1 VDLVRPPDGADV
13 LDVPLWLWIATVV
26 AFIGILAID
35 LVAGHR
41 NPAAVTTRAAAT
53 GVAVYVGLAV
63 LFAVGLLLVAGS
75 EPATQFTTGYILEY
89 SLSVDNLF
97 VYLLLMAS
105 FAVPEAQRKDVLL
118 VGILGT
124 LVLRAP
130 FIIGGSAA
138 AQRFS
143 VTFFVFGALLLYT
156 AVGLLRAQGTE
167 EHRDPG
173 DTVVVRL
180 VRRVFPV
187 SDEYDGNRLT
197 VRQDGRR
204 AVTPL
209 LLAMVA
215 VSVVGLV
222 FALDSIPAI
231 FGVTKDPYLIV
242 AANAFA
248 LMGLRQ
254 LFFLVGGLLE
264 KLVYLSVG
272 LAVILGF
279 IGVKL
284 VMEALH
290 LNGVESVPE
299 LSIPVSLGF
308 IVVVLLVTTV
318 ASLRKVKQDARR

>member
-1 VDLVRPPDGADV
+1 M
-13 LDVPLWLWIATVV
+13 LDVPLWLWVV
-26 AFIGILAID
+26 TLVALLGVLAVD

-41 NPAAVTTRAAAT
+41 NPREVTTRAAAT
-53 GVAVYVGLAV
+53 GVAVYVGLAAV
-63 LFAVGLLLVAGS
+63 FAVGLLVLAGPS
-75 EPATQFTTGYILEY
+75 TATQFTTGYILEY

-97 VYLLLMAS
+97 VYLLLMSS
-105 FAVPEAQRKDVLL
+105 FAVPEKQRRDVLL
-118 VGILGT
+118 VGIVGT

-130 FIIGGSAA
+130 FIVGGAA
-138 AQRFS
+138 AAERFS
-143 VTFFVFGALLLYT
+143 FTFFVFGGLLLYT
-156 AVGLLRAQGTE
+156 AVSLLRAE
-167 EHRDPG
+167 EDEHPDPG
-173 DTVVVRL
+173 DTLVVRL

-187 SDEYDGNRLT
+187 SDEYDGSRLT
-197 VRQDGRR
+197 VQQDGRR
-204 AVTPL
+204 ALTPL

-242 AANAFA
+242 TANAFA

-284 VMEALH
+284 VLEALH
-290 LNGVESVPE
+290 LTFWHAAPQP
-299 LSIPVSLGF
+299 SIAVSLGF
-308 IVVVLLVTTV
+308 IVVVLAVTTV
-318 ASLRKVKQDARR
+318 ASLRKVKRDPAAAKSVPAAR

>member
-1 VDLVRPPDGADV
+1 VDLS
-13 LDVPLWLWIATVV
+13 
-26 AFIGILAID
+26 
-35 LVAGHR
+35 AGHR
-41 NPAAVTTRAAAT
+41 RTGVVTTRAAAT
-53 GVAVYVGLAV
+53 GVGIYVGLAV
-63 LFAVGLLLVAGS
+63 LCAVGLLRGAGH
-75 EPATQFTTGYILEY
+75 EAATQFTTGYILEY

-97 VYLLLMAS
+97 VYLLLMGS
-105 FAVPEAQRKDVLL
+105 FCVPEEQRKDVLL
-118 VGILGT
+118 VGIVGT

-130 FIIGGSAA
+130 FIVGGAAA

-143 VTFFVFGALLLYT
+143 ATFFVFGGLLLYT
-156 AVGLLRAQGTE
+156 AVGLLRSQDA
-167 EHRDPG
+167 EHDDPG
-173 DTVVVRL
+173 DSAVVRL
-180 VRRVFPV
+180 VQRVFPV
-187 SDEYDGNRLT
+187 SEEYDGSRLT

-204 AVTPL
+204 VLTPL
-209 LLAMVA
+209 FVAMVA

-231 FGVTKDPYLIV
+231 FGVTKDPYIIV

-264 KLVYLSVG
+264 KLVYLSIG

-284 VMEALH
+284 IMEALH
-290 LNGVESVPE
+290 LNGFESVPE

-308 IVVVLLVTTV
+308 IVVVLLITTV
-318 ASLRKVKQDARR
+318 ASLNKAKRGV

>member
-1 VDLVRPPDGADV
+1 M
-13 LDVPLWLWIATVV
+13 LDVPLWLWIVTLVTLV
-26 AFIGILAID
+26 GILAVD
-35 LVAGHR
+35 LIVGHR
-41 NPAAVTTRAAAT
+41 NSREVTTRAAAA
-53 GVAVYVGLAV
+53 GVGFYVALAV
-63 LFAVGLLLVAGS
+63 LFAVGLLIFADG
-75 EPATQFTTGYILEY
+75 EAATQFTTGYILEY

-97 VYLLLMAS
+97 VYLLLMGS

-118 VGILGT
+118 VGIVGT

-130 FIIGGSAA
+130 FIVGGAAA

-143 VTFFVFGALLLYT
+143 ATFYVFGAVLIYT
-156 AVGLLRAQGTE
+156 AVGLIRAKE
-167 EHRDPG
+167 EHEAEV
-173 DTVVVRL
+173 TESVVVRL
-180 VRRVFPV
+180 ARRVFPV
-187 SDEYDGNRLT
+187 TDEYDGNRLM
-197 VRQDGRR
+197 VMQDGKR
-204 AVTPL
+204 ALTPL

-215 VSVVGLV
+215 VSFVGLV

-264 KLVYLSVG
+264 KLIYLSIG

-284 VMEALH
+284 IMEALY
-290 LNGVESVPE
+290 LNGFESVPE

-308 IVVVLLVTTV
+308 IVVVLAVTTV
-318 ASLRKVKQDARR
+318 ASLRKVKKDPSAARSIES

>member
-1 VDLVRPPDGADV
+1 
-13 LDVPLWLWIATVV
+13 
-26 AFIGILAID
+26 
-35 LVAGHR
+35 
-41 NPAAVTTRAAAT
+41 
-53 GVAVYVGLAV
+53 
-63 LFAVGLLLVAGS
+63 
-75 EPATQFTTGYILEY
+75 
-89 SLSVDNLF
+89 
-97 VYLLLMAS
+97 
-105 FAVPEAQRKDVLL
+105 
-118 VGILGT
+118 
-124 LVLRAP
+124 
-130 FIIGGSAA
+130 
-138 AQRFS
+138 
-143 VTFFVFGALLLYT
+143 
-156 AVGLLRAQGTE
+156 
-167 EHRDPG
+167 
-173 DTVVVRL
+173 VVRL

>member
-1 VDLVRPPDGADV
+1 V
-13 LDVPLWLWIATVV
+13 LNVPLWLWVATLAALV
-26 AFIGILAID
+26 GILVVD
-35 LVAGHR
+35 LVLGHR
-41 NPAAVTTRAAAT
+41 RQAETTTRAAAT
-53 GVAVYVGLAV
+53 GVALYVGLAV
-63 LFAVGLLLVAGS
+63 VFALGLTVFAGA
-75 EPATQFTTGYILEY
+75 EAATQFTTGYVLEY

-105 FAVPEAQRKDVLL
+105 FAVPEAQRRDVLL
-118 VGILGT
+118 VGIVGT

-130 FIIGGSAA
+130 FIVGGAAA

-143 VTFFVFGALLLYT
+143 ATFFVFGAVLIYT
-156 AVGLLRAQGTE
+156 AVSLVRAKDDEPG
-167 EHRDPG
+167 DPG
-173 DTVVVRL
+173 DSIVVRL

-187 SDEYDGNRLT
+187 SEEYDGSRLT
-197 VRQDGRR
+197 VLLDGKR
-204 AVTPL
+204 ALTPL

-284 VMEALH
+284 LLEALH
-290 LNGVESVPE
+290 LNGVESAPE
-299 LSIPVSLGF
+299 VSIPVSLGF
-308 IVVVLLVTTV
+308 IVVVLAVTTIV
-318 ASLRKVKQDARR
+318 SLRKVKQDPEAARPVP